1 MFRITTIIT
10 AADGTTTTTYVRQE
24 GNRTCTLH
32 VVDHVGGERSAH
44 GMLRHAETGCE
55 IEIEITAD
63 AAEEWILRAGLE

>member
-1 MFRITTIIT
+1 MVRITTT
-10 AADGTTTTTYVRQE
+10 TTTVDGTTTTTYLRQE

-32 VVDHVGGERSAH
+32 VVEHANGTRSAH
-44 GMLRHAETGCE
+44 GMLAHVETGYE